1 MKLDFSSVYI
11 RVFFFLLFFF
21 VTIFFNSNLSPHPPL
36 FHRLVLP
43 TSWLCP
49 SGFHF
54 HRRVVLVTPD
64 TPPLPPVTVR
74 SQQGQTA
81 CWVSRWFHS
90 SFPRASDD
98 GCPSPQVRSLC
109 LSTIP
114 DRHSSSSHRL
124 CLRPGEDGLLLGSVH
139 AGPPLLPA
147 AGERLL
153 FFFSLLLLLTHMMM
167 RRKQMSSHNTR
178 RTVLES
184 SINCTAGKKITSS
197 TPVTADNNGN
207 KHTLR
212 TGLSRNVRS
221 GAVIVRSLDVYE
233 TISWKITFISF
244 IFRWFQSIRS
254 RCYSDML
261 LWWVSVPHWLLSV
274 WKQQHL
280 KVDQWNW
287 S

>member
-1 MKLDFSSVYI
+1 MKLVKKKLDETGSKLDFSSVYT

-153 FFFSLLLLLTHMMM
+153 FFSLFFFFWLTWWCD
-167 RRKQMSSHNTR
+167 
-178 RTVLES
+178 V
-184 SINCTAGKKITSS
+184 
-197 TPVTADNNGN
+197 N
-207 KHTLR
+207 KCPHT
-212 TGLSRNVRS
+212 THDGL
-221 GAVIVRSLDVYE
+221 
-233 TISWKITFISF
+233 
-244 IFRWFQSIRS
+244 
-254 RCYSDML
+254 C
-261 LWWVSVPHWLLSV
+261 
-274 WKQQHL
+274 
-280 KVDQWNW
+280 
-287 S
+287 